1 MARVRGDSDPE
12 LAARLLARSPTSAN
26 PSRSQQQQQPQP
38 RAPPTARRQPPPPTI
53 AEGPGKQ
60 PAERISAPSQ
70 RTAPPPPR
78 RAAALHPA
86 SGGAP
91 LMPDAPAPPR
101 RVHAPSP
108 LQQQDAVASAAA
120 ALQPRQ
126 GMRVETVVARAQPP
140 PPPTIAEGPGKQ
152 PVETTSAPSRRTVP
166 PPPRR
171 AATLHPAAPGGAPQM
186 PNAPAP
192 RRRVHAPSP
201 SQQQEAVAS
210 AAAALQPRQGTR
222 RVETVVARAQ
232 QPTPCT
238 EEGEHAAAE
247 KGEKPHHNSKQ
258 HPHRISN
265 QCVPNS
271 VKPSLQLRQGT
282 RVEMVMTRVQQPTP
296 CTGEGEH
303 AAAAKWGEPHLC
315 SKQQRGIPSS
325 EGDKENHREE
335 CLNRVSKSPVPN
347 TSQSVEG
354 CSISNPTF
362 HEIFDSIAAFAT
374 NKSDELDVIQD
385 AIMVL
390 PKGPRSMLYSDQ
402 SSDGGDCGGVGTSTS
417 AVIHSHA
424 RGTAGITKPVV
435 TFDVGLELAR
445 FGSVTS
451 DPWKAIWEQQPL
463 ILHDADIVRAAKG
476 IGCQVDVLKTITSVL
491 QHHPGPVRYFRV
503 DTCQIINGRDQLE
516 EWCDLL
522 KKKQVEE
529 VVIVNSRW
537 PKDIL
542 DFPINDLNCESLRQL
557 RLCFFRVS
565 DIVIPYVE
573 NLTAIDLCC
582 CTISTLDLYALVDQC
597 KRLKE
602 LDIGY
607 YEGDVIRIDSKSLE
621 ILLVWQSTVKI
632 ISVNSALKLRR
643 VLLAARPKKT
653 DVGIWIDG
661 ARVLTDVWL
670 NLSTQSI
677 TINNISFN
685 KENSTLPSLKRLVLN
700 LSLLV
705 QRERKTMLNILKSCT
720 TLQELT
726 LWVGITLRND
736 TKSDDEFLH
745 AFSDDWPSEFKNLSC
760 LKLHLEVLNMKDFRG
775 GESEIAI
782 ACAVLEHACCLK
794 ELNLEAEVNCSDDAV
809 FHDAKLNLQVI
820 VQASP
825 SALVNYVMGGSDA
838 DSGLLSHDQYS
849 EYVSQEQGSLC
860 RFVSTRQDVSRDS
873 PASPTP
879 TPPLSPLPDP
889 PALASF
895 EWDAPALPCAE
906 AEHRLFDFAA
916 ASYAQKAQRRFSESQ
931 PCVPCPR
938 DGLRGFELG
947 ILS

>member
-1 MARVRGDSDPE
+1 MARARGDSDPE
-12 LAARLLARSPTSAN
+12 LAARLLARSPTSPD
-26 PSRSQQQQQPQP
+26 PSRSQQQPPP
-38 RAPPTARRQPPPPTI
+38 RAPPAARRQPPPPTI
-53 AEGPGKQ
+53 TEGPGKQ
-60 PAERISAPSQ
+60 PVETTSAPSQ

-86 SGGAP
+86 PGGAP
-91 LMPDAPAPPR
+91 LMPDARR
-101 RVHAPSP
+101 RVRAPSP
-108 LQQQDAVASAAA
+108 FQQQEAVASAAA

-126 GMRVETVVARAQPP
+126 GTLVETVVARAQPP

-152 PVETTSAPSRRTVP
+152 PAETTSGPSRRTAP

-171 AATLHPAAPGGAPQM
+171 AAALHPAPGGAPQM

-201 SQQQEAVAS
+201 SQQREAVAS
-210 AAAALQPRQGTR
+210 AATALQPRQGT

-238 EEGEHAAAE
+238 EEGEHAAAA
-247 KGEKPHHNSKQ
+247 KGEEPHHNSKQ
-258 HPHRISN
+258 RPHRISN

-271 VKPSLQLRQGT
+271 VKPPLKPSLQPRQEA
-282 RVEMVMTRVQQPTP
+282 RVEMMVTRAQQPTP

-303 AAAAKWGEPHLC
+303 AAAAKGEEPHLC
-315 SKQQRGIPSS
+315 SKQQRGVTYS
-325 EGDKENHREE
+325 EGDEDKENHSEE
-335 CLNRVSKSPVPN
+335 CLNRVRKSPVPN
-347 TSQSVEG
+347 TSQSVVG
-354 CSISNPTF
+354 SISNPTY
-362 HEIFDSIAAFAT
+362 HEIIDSIAAFAT
-374 NKSDELDVIQD
+374 NKSDELDVVRD

-424 RGTAGITKPVV
+424 RGTAGSTKPVV

-445 FGSVTS
+445 FGYVRS

-491 QHHPGPVRYFRV
+491 QQHPGPVRYFRV
-503 DTCQIINGRDQLE
+503 DSCQIIKGRDQLE

-529 VVIVNSRW
+529 VVVVNSRW
-537 PKDIL
+537 PNDIL

-565 DIVIPYVE
+565 DIVIPYVD
-573 NLTAIDLCC
+573 NLTTIDLCC

-597 KRLKE
+597 KSLKE

-607 YEGDVIRIDSKSLE
+607 YEGDIIRIDSKSLE
-621 ILLVWQSTVKI
+621 ILLVWQSTVKM
-632 ISVNSALKLRR
+632 ISVKSALKLRR

-653 DVGIWIDG
+653 DVGVWIDG

-685 KENSTLPSLKRLVLN
+685 KDSSPLPSLKRLVLN
-700 LSLLV
+700 IPLLIKK
-705 QRERKTMLNILKSCT
+705 ERKTLLNLLKSCT
-720 TLQELT
+720 KLKELT
-726 LWVGITLRND
+726 LWRND
-736 TKSDDEFLH
+736 GVSDQETFD
-745 AFSDDWPSEFKNLSC
+745 AIYDDWPEKFKNLSC
-760 LKLHLEVLNMKDFRG
+760 LKLHLQVFNMKDFRG

-782 ACAVLEHACCLK
+782 ASAVLEHAFCLK
-794 ELNLEAEVNCSDDAV
+794 QLNLEADVNSSDETV
-809 FHDAKLNLQVI
+809 FDRSKRDLQMT

-825 SALVNYVMGGSDA
+825 SAVVNYGTVHNDVDSTDSSYRCYRFFLRFEPRIHDILILHDNLGFFLQILHILLIRTGG
-838 DSGLLSHDQYS
+838 LSM
-849 EYVSQEQGSLC
+849 E
-860 RFVSTRQDVSRDS
+860 
-873 PASPTP
+873 
-879 TPPLSPLPDP
+879 
-889 PALASF
+889 
-895 EWDAPALPCAE
+895 E
-906 AEHRLFDFAA
+906 A
-916 ASYAQKAQRRFSESQ
+916 AQSKY
-931 PCVPCPR
+931 
-938 DGLRGFELG
+938 
-947 ILS
+947 